1 MRFVKQYLWDHKYI
15 ILLEVLFAGIFAGIF
30 YLYHLPLAAV
40 LYPTTL
46 CAILGLLFAAVSV
59 RKAYVRHRRM
69 EEMQYV
75 SEESLS
81 ELCAENQSIKDKDYQ
96 RLIRGLCRERQK
108 MQDETTAAR
117 REMLQYFTLWV
128 HQIKT
133 PIASMRLQLGT
144 EDSALARQLRSELLR
159 IEQYVEMVLTYLK
172 MGAESTDYVFR
183 EVRLDKMIR
192 ESIRK
197 FRGDFIIKR
206 LRLVYEPIEETVLSD
221 EKWLSFVIE
230 QVLSNALK
238 YTKEGSVRI
247 YMEEPATLCI
257 ADTGIGIAPEDIP
270 RIFEEGFTG
279 ENGRGD
285 KRASGIGLYL
295 CREICRRLGHRIT
308 ISSVVDEGTTVRIDL
323 GQDGGRNLTKMLE
336 VPGKM

>member
-1 MRFVKQYLWDHKYI
+1 MRFAAQYLWDHRNI
-15 ILLEVLFAGIFAGIF
+15 ILLEILSAGIFAGVF
-30 YLYHLPLAAV
+30 YLYHLPLSAV
-40 LYPTTL
+40 LYPTAL
-46 CAILGLLFAAVSV
+46 CAMLGLLFAAVSV
-59 RKAYVRHRRM
+59 RKAYAQHRRL

-81 ELCAENQSIKDKDYQ
+81 ELCAENRSIKDKDYQ
-96 RLIRGLCRERQK
+96 RLIRELCRERQRV
-108 MQDETTAAR
+108 QDETAQAR
-117 REMLQYFTLWV
+117 ENIFQYFTLWV

-133 PIASMRLQLGT
+133 PISSMRLQLGT
-144 EDSALARQLRSELLR
+144 EDSALARRLRSELLR

-183 EVRLDKMIR
+183 EVCLDKIIR

-206 LRLVYEPIEETVLSD
+206 LRLVYEPVEDTVLSD

-247 YMEEPATLCI
+247 CMEKPATLCV

-270 RIFEEGFTG
+270 RIFEQGFTG

-285 KRASGIGLYL
+285 KRASGIGLYF
-295 CREICRRLGHRIT
+295 CQEICRRLGHRIT
-308 ISSVVDEGTTVRIDL
+308 ISSAVDEGTTVRIDL
-323 GQDGGRNLTKMLE
+323 GQDGEGLYRN
-336 VPGKM
+336 G

>member
-40 LYPTTL
+40 LYPTAL
-46 CAILGLLFAAVSV
+46 CAMLGLLFAAVSV
-59 RKAYVRHRRM
+59 RKAYAQHRRM

-96 RLIRGLCRERQK
+96 HLIRELCRGRQK
-108 MQDETTAAR
+108 MQDETMAAR

-133 PIASMRLQLGT
+133 PIASMRLQLGA
-144 EDSALARQLRSELLR
+144 EDSGMARQLRSELLR

-172 MGAESTDYVFR
+172 MGAESTDYVFH
-183 EVRLDKMIR
+183 EVCLDKIIR

-247 YMEEPATLCI
+247 YMEKPATLCI

-270 RIFEEGFTG
+270 RIFEKGFTG
-279 ENGRGD
+279 GNGRED

-308 ISSVVDEGTTVRIDL
+308 ISSVVDEGTTVRINL
-323 GQDGGRNLTKMLE
+323 GRTED
-336 VPGKM
+336 

>member
-1 MRFVKQYLWDHKYI
+1 MRFTIQYLWDHKYI

-75 SEESLS
+75 TEESLS

-96 RLIRGLCRERQK
+96 RLIRGLCQERQK

-133 PIASMRLQLGT
+133 PIASMRLQLGA
-144 EDSALARQLRSELLR
+144 EDSGMARQLRSELLR

-183 EVRLDKMIR
+183 EVRLGKMIR
-192 ESIRK
+192 DSIRK

-270 RIFEEGFTG
+270 RIFEKGFTG
-279 ENGRGD
+279 GNGRED

-295 CREICRRLGHRIT
+295 CREICRRLGHRIS

-323 GQDGGRNLTKMLE
+323 GRTEDEILQKC
-336 VPGKM
+336 